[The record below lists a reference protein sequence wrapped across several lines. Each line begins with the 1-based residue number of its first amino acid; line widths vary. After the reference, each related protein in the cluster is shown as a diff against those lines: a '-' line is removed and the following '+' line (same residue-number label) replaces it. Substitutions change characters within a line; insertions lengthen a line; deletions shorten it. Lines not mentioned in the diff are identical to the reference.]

1 LKKIALLGHGVV
13 GSGVMEIL
21 TKNQKLL
28 ARQAG
33 EPVEAAW
40 VLDRR
45 AFPGLPYSQR
55 FTQDF
60 SLIREDPE
68 VAVVLEALGGV
79 EPAFTWVREALLAG
93 KSVVTSNKELVAEKG
108 AELLALAQEKG
119 VHFLFEASVGGG
131 IPILQ
136 PLRESLTANHITEIA
151 GILNGTTNYI
161 LTKMFQEGRPLGTPS
176 GRPRSWGTPRP
187 TPPPTWRAT
196 TPAGRFAFWPP
207 SPLGATSIPR
217 RCPPRASPASPRRM

>member
-1 LKKIALLGHGVV
+1 MKKIALLGHGVV

-68 VAVVLEALGGV
+68 VAVVLGISRAGAYELARSDDFPALRIGN
-79 EPAFTWVREALLAG
+79 RI
-93 KSVVTSNKELVAEKG
+93 VVPKEKFIRWIDSQV
-108 AELLALAQEKG
+108 
-119 VHFLFEASVGGG
+119 
-131 IPILQ
+131 
-136 PLRESLTANHITEIA
+136 N
-151 GILNGTTNYI
+151 
-161 LTKMFQEGRPLGTPS
+161 
-176 GRPRSWGTPRP
+176 
-187 TPPPTWRAT
+187 
-196 TPAGRFAFWPP
+196 
-207 SPLGATSIPR
+207 
-217 RCPPRASPASPRRM
+217 

>member
-1 LKKIALLGHGVV
+1 MKKIALLGHGVV

-79 EPAFTWVREALLAG
+79 GPAFTWGHHRPGLHHP
-93 KSVVTSNKELVAEKG
+93 G
-108 AELLALAQEKG
+108 AESGQERG
-119 VHFLFEASVGGG
+119 HLQQGAGGD
-131 IPILQ
+131 
-136 PLRESLTANHITEIA
+136 
-151 GILNGTTNYI
+151 
-161 LTKMFQEGRPLGTPS
+161 
-176 GRPRSWGTPRP
+176 PR
-187 TPPPTWRAT
+187 
-196 TPAGRFAFWPP
+196 
-207 SPLGATSIPR
+207 L
-217 RCPPRASPASPRRM
+217 

>member
-1 LKKIALLGHGVV
+1 MKKIALLGHGVV

-21 TKNQKLL
+21 TKNQRLL

-33 EPVEAAW
+33 EPVEAVW

-45 AFPGLPYSQR
+45 AFPSLPYSQR

-161 LTKMFQEGRPLGTPS
+161 LTKMFQEGAAFGDALREAQELGY
-176 GRPRSWGTPRP
+176 
-187 TPPPTWRAT
+187 AE
-196 TPAGRFAFWPP
+196 A
-207 SPLGATSIPR
+207 PLGATSIPR
-217 RCPPRASPASPRRM
+217 RCPPRASPASPRRMWPTPPSGAGR